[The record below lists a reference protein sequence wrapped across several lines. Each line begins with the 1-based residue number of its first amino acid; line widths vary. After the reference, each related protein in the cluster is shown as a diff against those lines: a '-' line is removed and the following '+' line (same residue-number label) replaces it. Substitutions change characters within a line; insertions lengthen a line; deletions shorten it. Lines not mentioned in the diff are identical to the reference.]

1 MRVFPFRHFKYIIPL
16 FLACTVS
23 AEKSAYGLKG
33 LPLYV
38 TCCFSLA
45 AFNNLSL
52 SLIFAILI
60 AVCVEVLLLRGSE
73 LVPVTGVQNQVPWV
87 LGILRL
93 VSVHWW
99 VGLDLGASGW
109 EG

>member
-1 MRVFPFRHFKYIIPL
+1 M
-16 FLACTVS
+16 
-23 AEKSAYGLKG
+23 
-33 LPLYV
+33 
-38 TCCFSLA
+38 
-45 AFNNLSL
+45 
-52 SLIFAILI
+52 
-60 AVCVEVLLLRGSE
+60 CVEVLLLRGSE